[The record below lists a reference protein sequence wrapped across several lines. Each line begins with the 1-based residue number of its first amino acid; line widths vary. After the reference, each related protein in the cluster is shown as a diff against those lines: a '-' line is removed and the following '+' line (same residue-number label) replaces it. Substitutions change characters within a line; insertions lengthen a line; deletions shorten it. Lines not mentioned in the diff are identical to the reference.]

1 MSPEAE
7 TELRSSLCDSYRA
20 LDDNG
25 IGVLV
30 VGGLAISYHLDGEP
44 KIGHDIDLFIS
55 EDDTERAMQLVAE
68 AGFEVTDTHPT
79 WLFKGRRNGTT
90 VDVLYRLGRVLKL
103 DDEMIERGEEVVV
116 AGTTM
121 RFISREDL
129 AIGQAG
135 AAKPEVPSHW
145 FEAVDLLHADHVD
158 WDYLIRRAEVAPF
171 LRAALLNYARHAK
184 IAVPDDLVRRASEG
198 SASRRA
204 PGRRGLTA
212 R

>member
-20 LDDNG
+20 LSEND

-30 VGGLAISYHLDGEP
+30 VGGLAISYHLEGEP
-44 KIGHDIDLFIS
+44 KVDHDIDLFIS
-55 EDDTERAMQLVAE
+55 EDDTERAMGLVAD

-103 DDEMIERGEEVVV
+103 DREMIDRAEDVVI

-121 RFISREDL
+121 RFIGREDL

-145 FEAVDLLHADHVD
+145 FEAAALLGADHVD
-158 WDYLIRRAEVAPF
+158 WRYLIRRAEVAPY
-171 LRAALLNYARHAK
+171 LRAALVAYARHAK
-184 IAVPDDLVRRASEG
+184 IAVPDEVLKESVREIS
-198 SASRRA
+198 
-204 PGRRGLTA
+204 
-212 R
+212 

>member
-20 LDDNG
+20 LHENG

-30 VGGLAISYHLDGEP
+30 VGGLAISYHTEGEP
-44 KIGHDIDLFIS
+44 KVDHDIDLFIS
-55 EDDTERAMQLVAE
+55 EEDTERAKRLVAD

-116 AGTTM
+116 EGTSM

-129 AIGQAG
+129 AVGQAG

-145 FEAVDLLHADHVD
+145 FQAVELLRADHVD
-158 WDYLIRRAEVAPF
+158 WPYLHKRAAVKPH
-171 LRAALLNYARHAK
+171 LRAALLNYARHVK
-184 IAVPDDLVRRASEG
+184 IPVPEDVLRE
-198 SASRRA
+198 SA
-204 PGRRGLTA
+204 RGIS
-212 R
+212 